1 MVAIECPEFE
11 GGEHFAVQQGAG
23 MVVTKTEDEP
33 EEQIEAS
40 VEFLK
45 WFTQDERNIQ
55 FSLDSGY
62 MPVTKEAN
70 NLETIEKSTSLK
82 ENDRTFSVVKAAID
96 TVNDNTL
103 YTTKAFENGK
113 NARSI
118 LEYSMSDK
126 ASGSY
131 LLGIE
136 NNSDTEITNVLISGT
151 DYGQVNGKKK
161 TTEIYTENDRTL
173 IRNDLDEDIYC
184 DVEYLTL
191 YNTNTP
197 FEQQRWVLTG
207 IIRGK
212 NLFRFSSTVEKTL
225 RRGTLYTLIAGI
237 VGGIIISLFISRPV
251 TALTKSVRKL
261 KPFSQIQFSR
271 TGIREI
277 DLMASELE
285 HLNRET
291 LYAAERFR
299 YIINTANLPLAV
311 FEVNSEDDSVFI
323 TGRFFEMLGLEYQ
336 DFTDMTEKQFWNM
349 FASLDPYKQAS
360 SAHKENE
367 SLYKIPLRD
376 CEELKY
382 IRVTLHNNGERC
394 IGLVEDITDTAIEK
408 ETIEYERD
416 HDLLTGLLNR
426 RAFNRVMTEL
436 FEQGKIVLRTAAL
449 VMVDLDELKRVNDTY
464 GHEYGDK
471 YIRTAAECF
480 EKYTPQSTIICRRFG
495 DEFNQIK

>member
-1 MVAIECPEFE
+1 MGYWSEPYRLF
-11 GGEHFAVQQGAG
+11 
-23 MVVTKTEDEP
+23 KTD
-33 EEQIEAS
+33 QDVISYS
-40 VEFLK
+40 VPL
-45 WFTQDERNIQ
+45 
-55 FSLDSGY
+55 
-62 MPVTKEAN
+62 
-70 NLETIEKSTSLK
+70 
-82 ENDRTFSVVKAAID
+82 
-96 TVNDNTL
+96 
-103 YTTKAFENGK
+103 
-113 NARSI
+113 I
-118 LEYSMSDK
+118 LEDGTVYGVLGVELSLSYLESMLPSEELKDK

-382 IRVTLHNNGERC
+382 IRVTLHNNGKHC
-394 IGLVEDITDTAIEK
+394 IGLVEDIPDTAIEK

-480 EKYTPQSTIICRRFG
+480 EKYTPQSTIICRRSG
-495 DEFNQIK
+495 DEFNNRSKNSLTSIGDGMNCTFEHVCSNS